1 MKRILVTGG
10 LGYIGSHTCVA
21 LIEAGYQP
29 VVIDNLYNTRI
40 EVKSAIE
47 EITGSEIEFYDL
59 DAKITDDVAESI
71 GEIHGVIHFAAL
83 KSVGE
88 SIEKPME
95 YYTENLESLLSII
108 EVANRKGAKSFIFSS
123 SATVYGNTKESYVNE
138 DTPLGKP
145 LNPYGHTKLLGEKIL
160 KSGKH
165 EFKTILLR
173 YFNPVGAHESAK
185 IGELPNGVPNNLVPY
200 ITQTAAGLREKLTV
214 FGNDY
219 NTKDGTCIR
228 DFIHVMDLAEAHVA
242 SLNYSE
248 GMSETV
254 GVFNV
259 GTGKGN
265 TVLELIET
273 FEKVNEL
280 KLNYTIGERR
290 PGDIEAIYTSTSK
303 IESKLGWKAK
313 KELPTSMKDSWEW
326 EKICR
331 TNIGSADFSGE

>member
-21 LIEAGYQP
+21 LVEAGYHP
-29 VVIDNLYNTRI
+29 VVVDNLKNTRLS
-40 EVKSAIE
+40 VKTSIE
-47 EITGSEIEFYDL
+47 EITGKPLEFYQL
-59 DAKITDDVAESI
+59 DAKDSASVSKSI
-71 GEIHGVIHFAAL
+71 GIIDGVIHFAAL

-108 EVANRKGAKSFIFSS
+108 QVANEKKAKSFIFSS
-123 SATVYGNTKESYVNE
+123 SATVYGDTKESCVTE
-138 DTPLGKP
+138 ETPLGKP
-145 LNPYGHTKLLGEKIL
+145 LNPYGHTKILGEKIL
-160 KSGKH
+160 QSGKH
-165 EFKTILLR
+165 GFKTILLR

-185 IGELPNGVPNNLVPY
+185 IGELPNGIPNNLVPY
-200 ITQTAAGLREKLTV
+200 ITQTAVGKREKLTV

-228 DFIHVMDLAEAHVA
+228 DFIHVVDLAEAHVA
-242 SLNYSE
+242 ALNYSGE
-248 GMSETV
+248 MFETV
-254 GVFNV
+254 DVFNV
-259 GTGKGN
+259 GTGQGN

-273 FEKVNEL
+273 FEKVNKL
-280 KLNYTIGERR
+280 KLNYSIGNRR
-290 PGDIEAIYTSTSK
+290 PGDIEAIYTDTSK

-326 EKICR
+326 EKSIM
-331 TNIGSADFSGE
+331 T

>member
-21 LIEAGYQP
+21 LIEAGYHP
-29 VVIDNLYNTRI
+29 VVIDNLRNTRI
-40 EVKSAIE
+40 SVKQAIE
-47 EITGSEIEFYDL
+47 EITGKSLEFYQL
-59 DAKITDDVAESI
+59 DAKDAIAISASI
-71 GEIHGVIHFAAL
+71 GNIDGVIHFAAL

-108 EVANRKGAKSFIFSS
+108 QVANEKKAKSFIFSS
-123 SATVYGNTKESYVNE
+123 SATVYGDTKESCVNE
-138 DTPLGKP
+138 ETPLGKP
-145 LNPYGHTKLLGEKIL
+145 LNPYGHTKIIGEKIL
-160 KSGKH
+160 QAGIQ

-200 ITQTAAGLREKLTV
+200 ITQTASGKREKLTV

-219 NTKDGTCIR
+219 DTKDGTCIR
-228 DFIHVMDLAEAHVA
+228 DFIHVVDLAEAHVA
-242 SLNYSE
+242 ALNYSE
-248 GMSETV
+248 KMNEAV
-254 GVFNV
+254 DVFNV

-265 TVLELIET
+265 TVLELIQT
-273 FEKVNEL
+273 FEKVNNL
-280 KLNYTIGERR
+280 KLNYSIGKRR
-290 PGDIEAIYTSTSK
+290 TGDIEAIYTDISK

-313 KELPTSMKDSWEW
+313 RELPTSMKDSWKW
-326 EKICR
+326 EKSL
-331 TNIGSADFSGE
+331 NV

>member
-1 MKRILVTGG
+1 MNRILVTGG

-21 LIEAGYQP
+21 LIEAGYHP
-29 VVIDNLYNTRI
+29 VVVDNLRNTRI
-40 EVKSAIE
+40 SVKQAIE
-47 EITGSEIEFYDL
+47 EITGKQLEFYQL
-59 DAKITDDVAESI
+59 DAKDTISVSASI
-71 GEIHGVIHFAAL
+71 GKIDGIIHFAAL

-108 EVANRKGAKSFIFSS
+108 NVANEKKAKSLIFSS
-123 SATVYGNTKESYVNE
+123 SATVYGDTKESCVTE
-138 DTPLGKP
+138 ETPLGKP
-145 LNPYGHTKLLGEKIL
+145 LNPYGHTKILGEKIL
-160 KSGKH
+160 QSSAQ

-200 ITQTAAGLREKLTV
+200 ITQTAAGKREKLTV

-228 DFIHVMDLAEAHVA
+228 DFIHVVDLAEAHVA
-242 SLNYSE
+242 ALNYSE
-248 GMSETV
+248 NMCKRFD
-254 GVFNV
+254 VFNV

-273 FEKVNEL
+273 FETVNDL
-280 KLNYTIGERR
+280 KLNYSIGTRR
-290 PGDIEAIYTSTSK
+290 PGDIEAIYTDSSK
-303 IESKLGWKAK
+303 IESELGWKAK
-313 KELPTSMKDSWEW
+313 KGLPESMKDSWEW
-326 EKICR
+326 EK
-331 TNIGSADFSGE
+331 SLL

>member
-21 LIEAGYQP
+21 LIEAGYRP
-29 VVIDNLYNTRI
+29 VVIDNLSNTRLS
-40 EVKSAIE
+40 VKEAIE
-47 EITGSEIEFYDL
+47 EISGSVLEFYEL
-59 DAKITDDVAESI
+59 DTKDTKSVSNSI
-71 GEIHGVIHFAAL
+71 GHIDGVIHFAAL

-95 YYTENLESLLSII
+95 YYIENLESLLSII
-108 EVANRKGAKSFIFSS
+108 QLANEKKAKSFIFSS
-123 SATVYGNTKESYVNE
+123 SATVYGDSKESCVTE
-138 DTPLGKP
+138 ETPLGKP
-145 LNPYGHTKLLGEKIL
+145 LNPYGHTKILGEKIL
-160 KSGKH
+160 KSGKQ

-173 YFNPVGAHESAK
+173 YFNPVGAHDSAK

-200 ITQTAAGLREKLTV
+200 ITQTAAGKREKLTV

-219 NTKDGTCIR
+219 NTKDGTCVR
-228 DFIHVMDLAEAHVA
+228 DFIHVVDLAEAHVA
-242 SLNYSE
+242 ALNYSE
-248 GMSETV
+248 KMNETV
-254 GVFNV
+254 DVFNV

-273 FEKVNEL
+273 FEKVNGL
-280 KLNYTIGERR
+280 KLNYSLGKRR
-290 PGDIEAIYTSTSK
+290 HGDIEAIYTNASK

-326 EKICR
+326 EK
-331 TNIGSADFSGE
+331 SLL

>member
-21 LIEAGYQP
+21 LIEAGYHP
-29 VVIDNLYNTRI
+29 VVIDNLRNTRI
-40 EVKSAIE
+40 SVKLAIE
-47 EITGSEIEFYDL
+47 EITGKQLEFYQL
-59 DAKITDDVAESI
+59 DAKDTNAVSASI
-71 GEIHGVIHFAAL
+71 GEIDGVIHFAAL

-95 YYTENLESLLSII
+95 YYGENLESLLSVIQ
-108 EVANRKGAKSFIFSS
+108 VANGKKAKSFIFSS
-123 SATVYGNTKESYVNE
+123 SATVYGDTKESYVNE
-138 DTPLGKP
+138 ETSLGKP
-145 LNPYGHTKLLGEKIL
+145 MNPYGHTKILGEKIL
-160 KSGKH
+160 QSSAQ

-200 ITQTAAGLREKLTV
+200 ITQTAAGKREKLTV

-228 DFIHVMDLAEAHVA
+228 DFIHVVDLAEAHVA
-242 SLNYSE
+242 ALNYSE
-248 GMSETV
+248 NMCERFD
-254 GVFNV
+254 VFNV

-265 TVLELIET
+265 TILELIKT
-273 FEKVNEL
+273 FETVNNL
-280 KLNYTIGERR
+280 KLNYSIGSRR
-290 PGDIEAIYTSTSK
+290 PGDIEAIYTDSSK

-326 EKICR
+326 EKYLL
-331 TNIGSADFSGE
+331 